1 MKLVIDNR
9 ERDLLAIIGECN
21 RKNLDLGDIIICDN
35 DDNENLVIERKTV
48 KDLAISIKDGRHKE
62 QKARLIDCYALKGI
76 KVMYIIE
83 GNIDKKGKISGIP
96 YTTLVSSMINTM
108 LRDDI
113 YVYQSKDINDTKD
126 FILAV
131 YNKYC
136 KGDLGSK
143 ISSID
148 YVGEAL
154 KLKKKDNKNQ
164 EDSMIFMLCQVPRI
178 SVGIAKI
185 IRKHYKSIR
194 DLILAYETCDNC
206 ENMLMDIK
214 ISEKRKLGHVAS
226 KSIWRYLS

>member
-9 ERDLLAIIGECN
+9 ERDLLQVIGECH
-21 RKNLDLGDIIICDN
+21 RKNLDLGDIIVYDN
-35 DDNENLVIERKTV
+35 DDNEVLVIERKTV

-83 GNIDKKGKISGIP
+83 GNIEQKGKISGIP
-96 YTTLVSSMINTM
+96 YTTLISSMINTM

-113 YVYQSKDINDTKD
+113 LVYQSKDINDTKD

-136 KGDLGSK
+136 KGDLTHDK
-143 ISSID
+143 EVA

-178 SVGIAKI
+178 SVSIAKA
-185 IRKHYKSIR
+185 IREHYKSIK
-194 DLILAYETCDNC
+194 DLILAYEACQDC

-226 KSIWRYLS
+226 KSIWRYLTS

>member
-9 ERDLLAIIGECN
+9 ERDLLQIIGECH
-21 RKNLDLGDIIICDN
+21 RKNLDLGDIIIYN
-35 DDNENLVIERKTV
+35 DDGNEILVIERKTV

-83 GNIDKKGKISGIP
+83 GTLEEKGKISGIP
-96 YTTLVSSMINTM
+96 YTTLISSIINTM
-108 LRDDI
+108 LRDEI

-131 YNKYC
+131 YKKYC
-136 KGDLGSK
+136 KGDLTHDRE
-143 ISSID
+143 IE

-154 KLKKKDNKNQ
+154 KLKKKENKNK

-185 IRKHYKSIR
+185 IREKYKSIR
-194 DLILAYETCDNC
+194 DLILAYEACKKP
-206 ENMLMDIK
+206 EMMLMDIK
-214 ISEKRKLGHVAS
+214 ISEKRKLGKVAS
-226 KSIWRYLS
+226 ESIWNYLS